1 MNVKMKRLKENKHML
16 YILKDAKPSLRKE
29 LLKKASPEIIKTICE
44 ISHNTLKGNTKLSAK
59 GKNILEKYKNKLRA
73 LISPK
78 KSLKSKKKLIVQSG
92 GFLPALLGV
101 VLSGVI
107 GHFLNKQ

>member
-1 MNVKMKRLKENKHML
+1 MKRLKENRHIL
-16 YILKDAKPSLRKE
+16 YTLKSCKPGLRKE
-29 LLKKASPEIIKTICE
+29 ILKKASPEIIKTICE
-44 ISHNTLKGNTKLSAK
+44 ISHNTLKGNSKLSPK
-59 GKNILEKYKNKLRA
+59 GKKILEKYKNKLRS

-78 KSLKSKKKLIVQSG
+78 KSLKSKKKLIIQSG

>member
-1 MNVKMKRLKENKHML
+1 MTAKLKRLKANKHML

-29 LLKKASPEIIKTICE
+29 LLRKANPEIIKTICE
-44 ISHNTLKGNTKLSAK
+44 ISHNTLKGNSKLSSK
-59 GKNILEKYKNKLRA
+59 GKKILEKYKNKLRI
-73 LISPK
+73 LNSSK
-78 KSLKSKKKLIVQSG
+78 KSLKSKKKLIIQSG

-107 GHFLNKQ
+107 GHFLNK